1 MSNKNIFDEDE
12 QVDRIVF
19 RPLNLDMAQSVKKV
33 SDPAPRPLPQPLDK
47 KETSSD
53 WIPGAKKERKK
64 KKTGETKDLSWV
76 GDFSKWAIFTVFSL
90 GIMGGVG
97 WLVYWI
103 AQQYQF

>member
-1 MSNKNIFDEDE
+1 MANKNIFDEDE
-12 QVDRIVF
+12 QVDKIVF

-47 KETSSD
+47 KDEAKD
-53 WIPGAKKERKK
+53 WIPGAKKARKQK
-64 KKTGETKDLSWV
+64 EGEPKDLSWI

-90 GIMGGVG
+90 GVMGGVG

-103 AQQYQF
+103 SQQYQF